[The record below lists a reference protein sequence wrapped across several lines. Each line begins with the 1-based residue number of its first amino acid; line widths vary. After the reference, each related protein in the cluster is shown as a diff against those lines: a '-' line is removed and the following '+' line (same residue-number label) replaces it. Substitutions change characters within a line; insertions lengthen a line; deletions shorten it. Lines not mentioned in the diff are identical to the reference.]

1 MNALAL
7 KITRNACIPLRLRK
21 KLGKLMFRNDSE
33 AAFRAKIFDLSYDGA
48 LGNHMDNKIYV
59 YGLHEPATIR
69 LSRTIL
75 QHQKQQG
82 KSPVYMDIGTNCG
95 LHLLCCAPMAD
106 KAFGFEPWEIVRKR
120 AENNIQIN
128 GLKNVKIF
136 DCAVS
141 DQNTVMDFAQPHSNN
156 FGVGSLAIDQLAA
169 EYGEDKNSFT
179 TIQTKVVSGDTI
191 AQEHGIIPTLIKID
205 VEGFEKQVLRGLKQ
219 TIKSHSPAIIFE
231 YNAISKKD
239 FDTMDTI
246 GEVFGNHY
254 SVWGILR
261 SREKPI
267 LRPFRPGK
275 RYENVLVWPERT
287 LPDFLS

>member
-21 KLGKLMFRNDSE
+21 KLGKFMAKNVTETPFRTS
-33 AAFRAKIFDLSYDGA
+33 IFDLNYEGA
-48 LGNHMDNKIYV
+48 LGNHMDNKIFI

-69 LSRTIL
+69 LSRDIL

-82 KSPVYMDIGTNCG
+82 KTPVYMDIGTNCG

-106 KAFGFEPWEIVRKR
+106 KAYGFEPWEIVRKR
-120 AENNIQIN
+120 AENNIKIN
-128 GLKNVKIF
+128 GLQNVKIF

-141 DQNTVMDFAQPHSNN
+141 DEDTIMDFAQPHTNN

-179 TIQTKVVSGDTI
+179 TIKTNVCRGDSVSK
-191 AQEHGIIPTLIKID
+191 EHNIIPTLIKID
-205 VEGFEKQVLRGLKQ
+205 VEGFEKQVLRGLAQ
-219 TIKSHSPAIIFE
+219 TIKSHNPAIIFE

-239 FDTMDTI
+239 FDTMDTL
-246 GEVFGNHY
+246 GEVFGDHY

-261 SREKPI
+261 SREKPV
-267 LRPFRPGK
+267 LRPFQPGK
-275 RYENVLVWPERT
+275 RYENVLVWPEKT
-287 LPDFLS
+287 LPKFMA